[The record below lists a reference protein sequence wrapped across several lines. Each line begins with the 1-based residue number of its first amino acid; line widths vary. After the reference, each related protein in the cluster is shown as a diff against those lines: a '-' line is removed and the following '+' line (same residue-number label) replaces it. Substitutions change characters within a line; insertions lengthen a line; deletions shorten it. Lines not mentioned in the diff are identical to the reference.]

1 MYISVVTKRL
11 LNLFIHLNYLTMAK
25 KTYSFRDVDML
36 MASKTIAENFLAN
49 ISELAALRTNWSE
62 EYARDLIQRIDTSM
76 DSWLG
81 TDAKKDLRQA
91 TAELGKIQAP
101 AKRDLSFFKTQIDE
115 DFKKDPKRRDEILK
129 KLGFNTLLKKV
140 QMRDQEALIQL
151 LFSMKKN
158 MSDSLKNEI
167 TAKGMDPGLIDRIL
181 AYAEEFSQA
190 NTRQEVLKLTTKE
203 ITKELRLA
211 FNDIYDEIIGICKK
225 ASHYYQYE
233 PLKKEQFTF
242 AKVKS
247 NLNIIA
253 KKQ

>member
-25 KTYSFRDVDML
+25 KTYSFKDVDML

-91 TAELGKIQAP
+91 TAELGRIQAP

-129 KLGFNTLLKKV
+129 NLGFASLLRDV
-140 QMRDQEALIQL
+140 QKGRQEALVQL
-151 LFSMKKN
+151 LFTFKKN
-158 MSDSLKNEI
+158 LPDSLKNEI
-167 TAKGMDPGLIDRIL
+167 TSKGMDVSLIDRISG
-181 AYAEEFSQA
+181 YADEFNRA
-190 NTRQEVLKLTTKE
+190 NVTQEVLKLSTKE
-203 ITKELRLA
+203 ITKELRQA

-225 ASHYYQYE
+225 ASHFYQYE

-242 AKVKS
+242 TKVRS
-247 NLNIIA
+247 NLTSIA
-253 KKQ
+253 KNK